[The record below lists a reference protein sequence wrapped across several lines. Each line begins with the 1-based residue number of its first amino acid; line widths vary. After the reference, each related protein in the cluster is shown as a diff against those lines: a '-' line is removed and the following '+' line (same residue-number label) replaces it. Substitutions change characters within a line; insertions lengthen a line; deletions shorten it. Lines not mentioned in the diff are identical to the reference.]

1 MKESELYPGLL
12 VRIRDV
18 EDMKAEFGMGDY
30 RRIRAKFGYYL
41 GAMHNDL
48 HGFSST
54 VRGVR
59 PPGTVFFDDPIPGA
73 WSVSADMPEPVD
85 TEEPLLLHPD
95 LQPLL

>member
-18 EDMKAEFGMGDY
+18 EDMKAEFGMDDD
-30 RRIRAKFGYYL
+30 RRIRATFGYYL
-41 GAMHNDL
+41 GSMHNDL
-48 HGFSST
+48 RGFSST

-59 PPGTVFFDDPIPGA
+59 PPGIVRFDDPIPGG
-73 WSVSADMPEPVD
+73 WNICADVLEPVD

-95 LQPLL
+95 LQSIL